1 MTPRIKQPGTRPGEA
16 IDAIAVRRERLRAMS
31 RQILGVRGAQGDQ
44 GEPARLRSIVA
55 SSGVGWY
62 PLVALGMLV
71 VVDEFQSY
79 GFAVLGPEISR
90 ALGVSPAAIGSLLAL
105 KLLAITIGSLPM
117 AAYVQK
123 KARRAAIA
131 IATGF
136 MWSIA
141 TMFTGF
147 VANIWGMLFITLAD
161 GASSGSVRAVHP
173 PLIMDTYPPQAR
185 VRTLTFH
192 RGAIKV
198 GQVAAPLLV
207 ALLSA
212 ALGFTWRGVFLVSGI
227 VAIAAALVAL
237 KLRDPGFGRWDTNL
251 VREAVRD
258 EVGEVAGE
266 DLRAEEVSLGFF
278 EIVRRLMLMPTVRRL
293 LAGYAVMGMWL
304 VPLETFIFFFLEE
317 RWNMG
322 PGARGVFFAALSAL
336 SIVALVAFGRRGE
349 KMFTDNP
356 VRLIDFGV
364 KMAIVMVVSLALS
377 TFMPVFLLMG
387 LFFAFTFA
395 SSAIL
400 FPTLSMLLLSI
411 VPSRMRTH
419 AAALSGIALA
429 GIGGMGGL
437 MLLGGIDRR
446 FGVAAAVASL
456 SVPGLIA
463 ALVLRSARETIN
475 GDLDRMID
483 DIIEDEELR
492 GMEARGIRMPM
503 LACRHVDFSY
513 GQLQVLFDVSFA
525 VDDGEMVALLGTNG
539 AGKSTLL
546 RVISGLGLP
555 SHGRIHYRGADIT
568 YLDAERRLGLGIT
581 QVPGGRAVFGSLTV
595 VENLRVFGHL
605 HGGNRAATERGIDA
619 TFEAFPALAAHRN
632 QRASTLSGGEQ
643 QMLGLGKALI
653 IQPKLLLIDELSLGL
668 APKIVGELLGMVRRI
683 NQAGTAVV
691 LVEQSVNIALSLVE
705 HAYFMEKGGIRFDG
719 PAKELLGRRDLLRSV
734 FLEGATKGLA

>member
-1 MTPRIKQPGTRPGEA
+1 MPARVKAKQAEEL
-16 IDAIAVRRERLRAMS
+16 DALALRQEKLRAMS
-31 RQILGVRGAQGDQ
+31 RQILGIRGGI
-44 GEPARLRSIVA
+44 GEPAKLRGIVS

-90 ALGVSPAAIGSLLAL
+90 SLGVSATAIGSLLAL
-105 KLLAITIGSLPM
+105 KLLAITVGSLPM
-117 AAYVQK
+117 AAYVQRRP
-123 KARRAAIA
+123 RRAAIA
-131 IATGF
+131 IGTGF
-136 MWSIA
+136 LWSVA
-141 TMFTGF
+141 TLFTGF
-147 VANIWGMLFITLAD
+147 VANIWGMLFITVAD

-173 PLIMDTYPPQAR
+173 PLIMDSYPPEAR
-185 VRTLTFH
+185 VRTLSFH
-192 RGAIKV
+192 RGSIKV

-212 ALGFTWRGVFLVSGI
+212 VLGFTWRGFFLISGI
-227 VAIAAALVAL
+227 VAIAAAFVAL
-237 KLRDPGFGRWDTNL
+237 KLRDPGFGKWDTNRVRDA
-251 VREAVRD
+251 VRE
-258 EVGEVAGE
+258 EVGSSAG
-266 DLRAEEVSLGFF
+266 DVLSAEEVSLSFF

-322 PGARGVFFAALSAL
+322 PGARGVFFATLSAL
-336 SIVALVAFGRRGE
+336 SIAGLIAFGRRGE
-349 KMFTDNP
+349 KMFFDNP
-356 VRLIDFGV
+356 VKLIDFSV
-364 KMAIVMVVSLALS
+364 KMCVVMVASLAVS

-395 SSAIL
+395 ASAIL
-400 FPTLSMLLLSI
+400 FPSLSMLLLSI
-411 VPSRMRTH
+411 VPPKMRTH

-429 GIGGMGGL
+429 GVGGMGGL
-437 MLLGGIDRR
+437 LLLGGVDRR
-446 FGVAAAVASL
+446 FGVAVAVASL
-456 SVPGLIA
+456 SVPGLAA
-463 ALVLRSARETIN
+463 ALVLRSSRETIN

-492 GMEARGIRMPM
+492 GMTAKGIRLPM
-503 LACRHVDFSY
+503 LACRHLDFSY
-513 GQLQVLFDVSFA
+513 GQVQVLFDVNFA

-555 SHGRIHYRGADIT
+555 SHGRIHFRGADIT
-568 YLDAERRLGLGIT
+568 YLDAERRLALGIT

-595 VENLRVFGHL
+595 AENLRVYGHI
-605 HGGNRAATERGIDA
+605 HGTDKRAIDAGIDA
-619 TFEAFPALAAHRN
+619 TFEAFPRLADHRN

-653 IQPKLLLIDELSLGL
+653 MKPRLLLIDELSLGL
-668 APKIVGELLGMVRRI
+668 APKIVGELLEMVRKI
-683 NQAGTAVV
+683 NQDGTAVV

-734 FLEGATKGLA
+734 FLEGAASRLG